1 MRRLPF
7 AFAGLLGAALASTVA
22 HAEAPVQ
29 RTVTRLPSANGHGAV
44 ILDLSTR
51 RLTHFREHLFAT
63 EEPVIDASGNDV
75 WVGNQPQSIA
85 TRDVAYDAYFG
96 LRHDGTQAWL
106 TSVPADADAS
116 GYAPWAAG
124 KTGGTGIA
132 TLVQKVGALEVTTFV
147 FAPRGLGHPGFVM
160 AARVRNTGATK
171 ASGVA
176 LFSIHNFHLGFGR
189 PGVMA
194 KIAENGETIS
204 YDAGKGD
211 FLERGFAGVVV
222 TRGLGSIG
230 HHAAW
235 NGASPAAANAFSIV
249 DSGAGDLPDVSGDQP
264 TADGSVSA
272 FQSASSDLDPGAE
285 AWFGVVA
292 AHAGD
297 PFAGPAVQGF
307 LDAYAAGKSAKD
319 LVDAETAEW
328 AAFQQKITIP
338 AGASADEETVLRH
351 QATMLKLAQVE
362 DDTAYLREV
371 LSKDGEP
378 RRTRFG
384 TTLGGA
390 AATLPATIKHR
401 GKGAVLASLPPGE
414 WTVTWS
420 RDTAYSIAAMSA
432 IGMKDEAAA
441 ALGFYLGAE
450 AGRFQQ
456 WNELKPYAMP
466 PYQISLVRYFGFGV
480 EETDVN
486 DFGPNLE
493 FDGFGLFL
501 WALGQY
507 ETKTKDTS
515 IADGAWMAITTKV
528 ADPIVALIDPAT
540 GLVKPDSSIWEL
552 HWNGRQRSFAYTSIT
567 AVRGLCDAA
576 AIADRKGDTAHAT
589 TYRNAANGIRKAL
602 ATQVTD
608 PTHALGVSHEGV
620 MSGKGY
626 WDAAVLDA
634 IAMGLFDPKGPIAKA
649 TLAGLDAHLA
659 TTAGAGWSRS
669 DDKTDG
675 SPWGGDYDSAEWIFT
690 DMRGALA
697 ERMSG
702 DVTRSDRLYKWV
714 REQTLANYLEV
725 SETYDESTGVY
736 KFNAP
741 MIGFGAGA
749 WALALAGRDAPAD
762 PACGAYYDESGTGT
776 GGSGG
781 AGGSGAG
788 GTGASGKGGASA
800 GGGTSVG
807 GAPSTGGTGPSTG
820 GSSPVGTGG
829 STSGVGG
836 GASGKS
842 GAAGGTGGAPGTSG
856 GVQLPTTT
864 PPANDTSA
872 DAPGCSCG
880 VVGREPGGF
889 VTALLGLGALVATR
903 RARGRRRA

>member
-7 AFAGLLGAALASTVA
+7 VLASLFSAGFVSTVA

-44 ILDLSTR
+44 ILDLATR
-51 RLTHFREHLFAT
+51 RVTHFREHLFAT
-63 EEPVIDASGNDV
+63 EEPVIDAAGNDV

-85 TRDVAYDAYFG
+85 SRDVLYDAYFG
-96 LRHDGTQAWL
+96 LRHDGSQAWL
-106 TSVPADADAS
+106 TSTAADPDAS
-116 GYAPWAAG
+116 GYAAWGPG

-132 TLVQKVGALEVTTFV
+132 TLVQKAGALEVTTYV
-147 FAPRGLGHPGFVM
+147 FAPRALGHTGFVM

-176 LFSIHNFHLGFGR
+176 LFSLHNFHLGFGR

-222 TRGLGSIG
+222 TRGLGAIG

-235 NGASPAAANAFSIV
+235 NGASAASANAFSIV
-249 DSGAGDLPDVSGDQP
+249 DTSAGDLPDVSGDQP
-264 TADGSVSA
+264 TGDGSVSA

-285 AWFGVVA
+285 AWFGVVS

-297 PFAGPAVQGF
+297 PFAGPAVEGW
-307 LDAYAAGKSAKD
+307 LDAYATGKTSKD
-319 LVDAETAEW
+319 LLDAETAEW
-328 AAFQQKITIP
+328 AAFQQKVIVP
-338 AGASADEETVLRH
+338 AGATADEETVLRH

-384 TTLGGA
+384 TTPGSTTP
-390 AATLPATIKHR
+390 ATLPATIAHR

-507 ETKTKDTS
+507 ETKTKDTAV
-515 IADGAWMAITTKV
+515 ADAAWDAITTKV
-528 ADPIVALIDPAT
+528 ADPIVALIDPKT

-576 AIADRKGDTAHAT
+576 AIADRKGDAAHAT
-589 TYRNAANGIRKAL
+589 KYRTAALGIRKAL

-608 PTHALGVSHEGV
+608 PSHALGVSHEGV
-620 MSGKGY
+620 MAGKGY

-634 IAMGLFDPKGPIAKA
+634 IAMGLFDPKGAISKA

-697 ERMSG
+697 ERLAG

-714 REQTLANYLEV
+714 REQTIANYLEV
-725 SETYDESTGVY
+725 SETYDETTGVY

-749 WALALAGRDAPAD
+749 WALALAGRDAPPD
-762 PACGAYYDESGTGT
+762 PACGAYYDESGSGGT
-776 GGSGG
+776 GG
-781 AGGSGAG
+781 AGGSGTG
-788 GTGASGKGGASA
+788 GGGVSGKGGTSSA
-800 GGGTSVG
+800 G
-807 GAPSTGGTGPSTG
+807 
-820 GSSPVGTGG
+820 
-829 STSGVGG
+829 TSGVGG
-836 GASGKS
+836 GS
-842 GAAGGTGGAPGTSG
+842 GTGGASTSTGGSGVGTGGATTGAGGSGTSG
-856 GVQLPTTT
+856 KAGSTGNSGGAPTAGMVQLPGAAP
-864 PPANDTSA
+864 PPASTDAS
-872 DAPGCSCG
+872 APGCSCEVAGRREGGLAG
-880 VVGREPGGF
+880 VLF
-889 VTALLGLGALVATR
+889 GLGVWIATR